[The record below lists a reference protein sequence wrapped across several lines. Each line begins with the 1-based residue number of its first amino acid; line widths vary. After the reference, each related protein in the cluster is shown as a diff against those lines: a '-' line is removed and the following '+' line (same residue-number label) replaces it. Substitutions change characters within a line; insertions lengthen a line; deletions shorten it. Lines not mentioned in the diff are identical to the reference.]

1 MQPITQNT
9 IGDTMENHLTSLP
22 RYCASLCVIECCG
35 LDACDFSSIHIA
47 SYCQSRNPRFPS
59 RVAAQIKDQAETL
72 MANYGSKGGS
82 ARGITLEEINER
94 MSGQRVDTFVTM
106 LLRQVIS
113 AQGILANDNMDDRDP
128 ILVWGKA

>member
-1 MQPITQNT
+1 
-9 IGDTMENHLTSLP
+9 
-22 RYCASLCVIECCG
+22 
-35 LDACDFSSIHIA
+35 
-47 SYCQSRNPRFPS
+47 
-59 RVAAQIKDQAETL
+59 